1 MRKNEMYMSFL
12 ADSVNESLARITVA
26 AFAMELNPTMEE
38 IEDILSLI
46 HI

>member
-26 AFAMELNPTMEE
+26 AFA
-38 IEDILSLI
+38 S
-46 HI
+46 

>member
-26 AFAMELNPTMEE
+26 A
-38 IEDILSLI
+38 LSLI

>member
-26 AFAMELNPTMEE
+26 ALQW
-38 IEDILSLI
+38 S
-46 HI
+46 

>member
-26 AFAMELNPTMEE
+26 SICNGVKSY
-38 IEDILSLI
+38 DGGN
-46 HI
+46 